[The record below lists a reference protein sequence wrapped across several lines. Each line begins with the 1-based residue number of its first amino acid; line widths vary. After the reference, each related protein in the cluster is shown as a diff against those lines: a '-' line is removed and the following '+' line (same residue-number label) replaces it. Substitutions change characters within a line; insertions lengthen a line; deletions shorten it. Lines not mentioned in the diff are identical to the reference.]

1 MQRKNGFDRSM
12 LHAVFTLAWPT
23 MLEQLTQTAVQY
35 IDTAMVG
42 SLGTEATASVG
53 ATGTVNWM
61 IGSIV
66 SAVGVGFLAFISR
79 QFGAG
84 KPERARQ
91 ASAQACMVTLVL
103 GLLLTGVTLLAGPHV
118 PAWMQVDPAIR
129 EQAARYFMI
138 LYLPMLF
145 RTASILLGMVL
156 RSAGDSRTPMRIGLM
171 VNGINVALNVLLIY
185 PARTLSILGLE
196 IPFPG
201 AGMGVEG
208 AAWASAAAFAFGGIA
223 MSAALWK
230 HSAISPRGCSFR
242 PDHEVLR
249 SCFRVALP
257 NLGQRFTTSF
267 GYVIFASMINSLGG
281 ISTAAHTVA
290 NTVESLF
297 YIPGWGMQTSAATLS
312 GNAYGA
318 KDHDRLKRLGSTV
331 LPLEIG
337 LMILSGSLL
346 FIFAESLVR
355 LFSNDEDVI
364 RLGTTVLRMVAVSE
378 PFYGVPIVVEG
389 LMQGVGKTVAPFVY
403 NVIGMWTV
411 RIAGT
416 WICTQL
422 LGLGLVAAWGCMI
435 GHNLLLFV
443 FFVYHYRS
451 GRWDPFSG
459 SSSSARA

>member
-208 AAWASAAAFAFGGIA
+208 AAWASAAAFAFA
-223 MSAALWK
+223 
-230 HSAISPRGCSFR
+230 
-242 PDHEVLR
+242 
-249 SCFRVALP
+249 
-257 NLGQRFTTSF
+257 
-267 GYVIFASMINSLGG
+267 
-281 ISTAAHTVA
+281 STAA
-290 NTVESLF
+290 
-297 YIPGWGMQTSAATLS
+297 TSII
-312 GNAYGA
+312 
-318 KDHDRLKRLGSTV
+318 STTTFF
-331 LPLEIG
+331 LPY
-337 LMILSGSLL
+337 SCK
-346 FIFAESLVR
+346 F
-355 LFSNDEDVI
+355 
-364 RLGTTVLRMVAVSE
+364 
-378 PFYGVPIVVEG
+378 
-389 LMQGVGKTVAPFVY
+389 
-403 NVIGMWTV
+403 
-411 RIAGT
+411 
-416 WICTQL
+416 
-422 LGLGLVAAWGCMI
+422 
-435 GHNLLLFV
+435 
-443 FFVYHYRS
+443 
-451 GRWDPFSG
+451 
-459 SSSSARA
+459 